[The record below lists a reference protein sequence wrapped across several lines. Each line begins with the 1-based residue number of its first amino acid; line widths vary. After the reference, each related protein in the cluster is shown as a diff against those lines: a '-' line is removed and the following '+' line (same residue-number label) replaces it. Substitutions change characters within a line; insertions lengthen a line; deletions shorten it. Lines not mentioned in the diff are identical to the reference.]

1 MESPSSD
8 FDESSIDSAILGVL
22 QHEEPPN
29 ASRETEVECEQPDH
43 SETLTIAEPKT
54 EAEQKMSVAELF
66 RQKWAAFAATA
77 LIVAVFLGNLPAS

>member
-8 FDESSIDSAILGVL
+8 FDESSIDSAISGVL
-22 QHEEPPN
+22 QHEETPN
-29 ASRETEVECEQPDH
+29 ASREPEAECEQPDH
-43 SETLTIAEPKT
+43 SETQTITEPKS
-54 EAEQKMSVAELF
+54 EAEQKTSVAELF